1 MHTVANTCAFYIMIS
16 KQELLYRWI
25 NMISKEK
32 CKPLGMVKTDDNEM
46 CTEAAVSYQN
56 LRYFII
62 ISATLFTI
70 MMASFIILAPDALYV
85 KAKDDST
92 NEDGGQ
98 VLNNVTFTA
107 GNDAYIN
114 ITLKDGNEVCT
125 SPDCVQ
131 AAARLSNYMDTDVS
145 PCQDF
150 YQYSC
155 GGWEKTHSIPSEQE
169 HWDIFG
175 ELAQKNYNYF
185 LNLLSTEPNQNDSD
199 ALIKAKR
206 IFLACNNSK
215 QIVDDELEAIRYII
229 NITGGWDRTNITQNK
244 TWSINSNLPLERYHA
259 SFAFFGFSIRADDYN
274 STKPDIEVNCMPA
287 V

>member
-1 MHTVANTCAFYIMIS
+1 M
-16 KQELLYRWI
+16 L
-25 NMISKEK
+25 SKEK
-32 CKPLGMVKTDDNEM
+32 SKLLGTVKMDDDGM
-46 CTEAAVSYQN
+46 QAGAAIIYQD

-70 MMASFIILAPDALYV
+70 MIPIVITLSPDTLFV
-85 KAKDDST
+85 KVEDDNT
-92 NEDGGQ
+92 NEEDGY
-98 VLNNVTFTA
+98 VLNNVTLTA
-107 GNDAYIN
+107 GNHGYID
-114 ITLKDGNEVCT
+114 IKLKDDSGVCT

-131 AAARLSNYMDTDVS
+131 AAARLLNYMDTDVS
-145 PCQDF
+145 PCEDF

-155 GGWEKTHSIPSEQE
+155 GGWEKTHSIPSQQK

-185 LNLLSTEPNQNDSD
+185 LNLLSEEPSHNDSD
-199 ALIKAKR
+199 AMVKAKR

-215 QIVDDELEAIRYII
+215 QIVEDELEAIRYII

-259 SFAFFGFSIRADDYN
+259 SFAFFGFSVRADDYN
-274 STKPDIEVNCMPA
+274 TTKPDIEVNCMLTDA
-287 V
+287 VCVVTSIL